1 MRIAIPSFQNHKD
14 SFLSSHF
21 GKATFIAIVD
31 IKGNEIIYN
40 FKPFPHRTC
49 GELALKLK
57 NEGIEIILTNALA
70 ARILQVFEKFG
81 IKVYRSFGLTVSEAL
96 SSYLSGRIEQLPLND
111 IHHHPPN
118 PGIKGG
124 IKNS

>member
-1 MRIAIPSFQNHKD
+1 MRIAIPSFQNHKN

-21 GKATFIAIVD
+21 GKATYMAIIDVEGKD
-31 IKGNEIIYN
+31 IKFD
-40 FKPFPHRTC
+40 FKPFPHETC

-57 NEGIEIILTNALA
+57 KEGIELILTNALA
-70 ARILQVFEKFG
+70 ARILQVFQKFG
-81 IKVYRSFGLTVSEAL
+81 IKVYRSFGLTISEAL
-96 SSYLSGRIEQLPLND
+96 SSYLSGKIEELPAND

-124 IKNS
+124 IKSS